1 MHTLFIFL
9 DGIGLGA
16 DDPALNPFAAAHTP
30 ALWSLTGG
38 ARWLRNT
45 PRLAVNGA
53 VFAPTDPRL
62 GVPGRPQSATGQ
74 AAIFTGRN
82 VPAELGEH
90 YGPRPTPAI
99 RSILAE
105 DNLLKRL
112 VAAGKRLA
120 FLDAYPPRFFDA
132 VGRGKRLLSALQ
144 QAVFEAGVPLR
155 GEEDLRAGRA
165 FSADFTGQGWRDVLG
180 FGDTPVWSP
189 EEAGAR
195 LADEAR
201 GYDFSLI
208 STWIT
213 DEIGHRGPLAQGVA
227 FLELFD
233 RVLAGLLRAW
243 DTKNDL
249 IILTSDHGNLEDV
262 AIRQHTENDVPT
274 LAIGAERHTFADG
287 LAALTDITPGVLR
300 ALGVA

>member
-1 MHTLFIFL
+1 MHSLFIFL

-16 DDPALNPFAAAHTP
+16 DDPALNPFAAARTP

-38 ARWLRNT
+38 APWLRAT
-45 PRLAVNGA
+45 PRMAANGA
-53 VFAPTDPRL
+53 VFVPTDPRL

-74 AAIFTGRN
+74 ATIFTGRN
-82 VPAELGEH
+82 VAAELGEH

-99 RSILAE
+99 RHILAE
-105 DNLLKRL
+105 DNLIKRL
-112 VAAGKRLA
+112 VAAGRRVA

-132 VGRGKRLLSALQ
+132 VRRGKRLLSALQ

-155 GEEDLRAGRA
+155 GVEELRAGRA
-165 FSADFTGQGWRDVLG
+165 FSADFIGQGWRDMLG
-180 FGDTPVWSP
+180 FSDTPVFAP

-195 LADEAR
+195 LASVAQD
-201 GYDFSLI
+201 YDFSLI

-213 DEIGHRGPLAQGVA
+213 DEIGHRGPLERGVA

-233 RVLAGLLRAW
+233 RVLSGLLSVW
-243 DTKNDL
+243 DTRNGL
-249 IILTSDHGNLEDV
+249 IILTSDHGNMEDV
-262 AIRQHTENDVPT
+262 TVRQHTQNDVPT
-274 LAIGAERHTFADG
+274 VAIGAERNTFAEG

-300 ALGVA
+300 ALKVT